1 MDTVI
6 ASGFTGQYLLKE
18 AKAQIRRAEKVRNVN
33 ETEAEREDRMIS
45 QSLLVETMKNWRK
58 VHMPL
63 TMVFAVLVLLHLA
76 SLGFFWHV
84 R

>member
-1 MDTVI
+1 MTKTI
-6 ASGFTGQYLLKE
+6 LCRLFS
-18 AKAQIRRAEKVRNVN
+18 
-33 ETEAEREDRMIS
+33 IS

-63 TMVFAVLVLLHLA
+63 TMVFAVLVLLHLS
-76 SLGFFWHV
+76 SLVFFWRV